1 MNVANIDIPH
11 AELGA
16 FCKHWH
22 VRELALFGSVLRDD
36 FGPDS
41 DIDVLIRFESEPT
54 PGLLGIV
61 RMERELSELFGRPVD
76 LVTRGGVENSRNYIR
91 RKAILDSARVVYA
104 AC

>member
-1 MNVANIDIPH
+1 MNVCNIDIPH
-11 AELGA
+11 AELSA
-16 FCKHWH
+16 FCKRWH
-22 VRELALFGSVLRDD
+22 VTELALFGSVLRDD

-54 PGLLGIV
+54 PGLFGIV

-104 AC
+104 A